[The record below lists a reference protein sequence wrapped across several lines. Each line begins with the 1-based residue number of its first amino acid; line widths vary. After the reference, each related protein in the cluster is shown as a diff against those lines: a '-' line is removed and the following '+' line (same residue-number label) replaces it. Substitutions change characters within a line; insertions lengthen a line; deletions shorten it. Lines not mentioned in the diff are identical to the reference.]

1 MGLTDGTVV
10 SMSGFKQELLEKRAE
25 AAASLNPNKLNGQAV
40 LAELKSMG
48 ISKLDAE
55 LVTDCV
61 NVHKACVWQNT
72 DEVSD
77 AQVAAAR
84 KFLAD
89 NRLGISLEVT
99 PGRFGKYIWETK
111 LARYQV

>member
-1 MGLTDGTVV
+1 MAV
-10 SMSGFKQELLEKRAE
+10 SAE
-25 AAASLNPNKLNGQAV
+25 IAATLNPNKLNGAQV
-40 LAELKSMG
+40 MERLRG
-48 ISKLDAE
+48 IGLSQLDAG

-61 NVHKACVWQNT
+61 NVHKAVMWQNT

-77 AQVAAAR
+77 AQVASAK
-84 KFLAD
+84 KFLAE

-111 LARYQV
+111 LEHNGKSGSF

>member
-1 MGLTDGTVV
+1 MGLADGTKPE
-10 SMSGFKQELLEKRAE
+10 SMSGFKQEIMAKRAE
-25 AAASLNPNKLNGQAV
+25 AAAALNPNKLNGQAV
-40 LAELKSMG
+40 LAELQG
-48 ISKLDAE
+48 IGLSKLDAE

-77 AQVAAAR
+77 AQIAAAR
-84 KFLAD
+84 KFLQD
-89 NRLGISLEVT
+89 IRLGISLEVS

-111 LARYQV
+111 LAK

>member
-1 MGLTDGTVV
+1 MGLSDGTIV

-25 AAASLNPNKLNGQAV
+25 AAASLNPNKLSGQAV
-40 LAELKSMG
+40 LAELKTIG
-48 ISKLDAE
+48 LSKLDAE

-77 AQVAAAR
+77 AQLAAAK
-84 KFLAD
+84 KFLQD
-89 NRLGISLEVT
+89 NRLGVILEVT
-99 PGRFGKYIWETK
+99 AGRFGKYIWEVK
-111 LARYQV
+111 LAK